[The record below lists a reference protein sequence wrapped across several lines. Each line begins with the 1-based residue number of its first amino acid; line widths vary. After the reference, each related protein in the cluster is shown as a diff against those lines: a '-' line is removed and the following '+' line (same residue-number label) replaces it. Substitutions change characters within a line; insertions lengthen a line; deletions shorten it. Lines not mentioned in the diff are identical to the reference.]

1 MEWEILAE
9 NVLNALAAG
18 VTIGCIYGLMCV
30 GLGLIFGIMRVINFA
45 QGDLM
50 MMGMYL
56 AIFIGS
62 YVLPATIFGLAVPF
76 LSALVVGP
84 ILFGFG
90 YLLNLLL
97 ISRTTGLHASGSSE
111 TEAHQ
116 AQLILTLGL
125 ALVLQNGALLLL
137 GSAPASAMSPMSSS
151 AWEIPLLY
159 DEFSAVFL
167 NKARTINAAI
177 SVVIAVALFWFVKNT
192 RLGKS
197 LRAAAINPEAA
208 LYMGIDVTRAH
219 HIAFGLGTAIA
230 GIAGGL
236 IVIYY
241 PAQPYVGVEFII
253 VMYAGV
259 VLGGMGSIVGAFWG
273 GMTIG
278 LVQQLAT
285 MVLPLQLQNA
295 AIFVVFVLILLLR
308 PQGLF
313 GRSVERA

>member
-1 MEWEILAE
+1 LDAFIEQFAQT
-9 NVLNALAAG
+9 LAAG
-18 VTIGCIYGLMCV
+18 LTIGCIYGLLCV
-30 GLGLIFGIMRVINFA
+30 GLAFIFGIMRVINFA

-50 MMGMYL
+50 MVGMYL

-62 YVLPATIFGLAVPF
+62 YVLPASIFGLAVPF
-76 LSALVVGP
+76 VAAVVAGP
-84 ILFGFG
+84 VLFGVG
-90 YLLNLLL
+90 YGLNKFL
-97 ISRTTGLHASGSSE
+97 ISRTTGLQAAGSSE
-111 TEAHQ
+111 AEAHQ

-125 ALVLQNGALLLL
+125 ALILQNGALYLL
-137 GSAPASAMSPMSSS
+137 GSAPTSAPTPLSSS
-151 AWEIPLLY
+151 AWEVPLLY

-167 NKARTINAAI
+167 NKARTIDAVLSVAI
-177 SVVIAVALFWFVKNT
+177 ALGLFWFVGNT

-230 GIAGGL
+230 GVAGGL
-236 IVIYY
+236 IAIYY

-273 GMTIG
+273 GMAIG
-278 LVQQLAT
+278 LVQQLST
-285 MVLPLQLQNA
+285 LVLPLQLQNA

-313 GRSVERA
+313 GRNVERA